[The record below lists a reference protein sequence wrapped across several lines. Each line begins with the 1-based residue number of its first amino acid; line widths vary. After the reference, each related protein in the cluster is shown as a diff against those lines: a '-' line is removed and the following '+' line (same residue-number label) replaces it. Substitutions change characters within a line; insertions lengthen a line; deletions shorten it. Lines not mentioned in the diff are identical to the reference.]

1 MSIFDRFVGQDI
13 IIPFPIVYV
22 AKSEI
27 LSNVFCPLQHVSTQS
42 GKYHRDLTS
51 QSGYVAL
58 SNFKQ
63 TFSWIIKH
71 GYVIVDLW
79 TDLSSIID

>member
-1 MSIFDRFVGQDI
+1 MGISGRFVGHDLKI
-13 IIPFPIVYV
+13 LFPIVYV

-27 LSNVFCPLQHVSTQS
+27 LSNVFCPLQNVSTQF

-51 QSGYVAL
+51 LSEYVTL

-63 TFSWIIKH
+63 TMSWIIKH
-71 GYVIVDLW
+71 GYGYAIVDLW
-79 TDLSSIID
+79 